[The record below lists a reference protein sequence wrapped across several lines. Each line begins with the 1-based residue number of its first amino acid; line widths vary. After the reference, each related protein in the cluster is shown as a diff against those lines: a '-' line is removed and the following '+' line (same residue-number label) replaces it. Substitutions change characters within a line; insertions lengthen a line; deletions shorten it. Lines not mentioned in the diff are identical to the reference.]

1 MIQDDIWSAT
11 EACPFFM
18 HFPRGQNDLA
28 ADPRSVLTAIRGL
41 QAAGSETCGE
51 AVGREC
57 WKALKTVHSFTS
69 VKMIIG
75 QYVLKKK
82 GFCRK
87 IV

>member
-1 MIQDDIWSAT
+1 MEYHGSMLIFYS
-11 EACPFFM
+11 M
-18 HFPRGQNDLA
+18 HFPTGQNHLA
-28 ADPRSVLTAIRGL
+28 TDPRSVLTAIRGL

-75 QYVLKKK
+75 QYV
-82 GFCRK
+82 
-87 IV
+87 